1 MEQVV
6 IDQELLKYVES
17 EYMVDVKEIKELT
30 FNNKY
35 SVVISKNI
43 FEQRAMVTLFYGIQ
57 KLGNLLYF
65 KNNEDLNVFLRET
78 LERK

>member
-1 MEQVV
+1 MEQV
-6 IDQELLKYVES
+6 ILENQLLPYLES
-17 EYMVDVKEIKELT
+17 EYMVDVKEIKELA

-43 FEQRAMVTLFYGIQ
+43 FEQRAVVTLFYGIQ
-57 KLGNLLYF
+57 KLGNVMYF
-65 KNNEDLNVFLRET
+65 KNNEDLNTFLRET